1 MVQRPDSLGSGS
13 HRLRFCGFLPVS
25 FQALHVSSGKAA
37 SLPMSEGLTCS
48 TSGIRL
54 LASILMSA
62 RIPVNRSQGVLR
74 KVVRK
79 ANKKPD
85 AFAPGSHKRFG

>member
-1 MVQRPDSLGSGS
+1 MPGSNLSTDVPTCKGDGTAVEALTVASFLNPGTCRRHLGGS
-13 HRLRFCGFLPVS
+13 VS
-25 FQALHVSSGKAA
+25 AEIA
-37 SLPMSEGLTCS
+37 T
-48 TSGIRL
+48 L

-62 RIPVNRSQGVLR
+62 RVPVNRSQGVLR